1 MEDSDRAAVAHWM
14 SKCSDY
20 AHDQAQLGGVEAP
33 DPDELLEDINAL
45 EQWRNGVQDRGE
57 KLQKKRKS
65 G

>member
-1 MEDSDRAAVAHWM
+1 M

-20 AHDQAQLGGVEAP
+20 PHDQAQLGGVEAP